1 MLHQCHCMLDFSSYS
16 QRVIISKVII
26 STLIVISKQ
35 SMRLSVKLPQKISG
49 ISHSFFILFYFV
61 VVVVVVFYFAVLI
74 MVIQSYK

>member
-1 MLHQCHCMLDFSSYS
+1 MLDFSSYN

-26 STLIVISKQ
+26 STLIAISKQ

-61 VVVVVVFYFAVLI
+61 VVVVFYIAILI